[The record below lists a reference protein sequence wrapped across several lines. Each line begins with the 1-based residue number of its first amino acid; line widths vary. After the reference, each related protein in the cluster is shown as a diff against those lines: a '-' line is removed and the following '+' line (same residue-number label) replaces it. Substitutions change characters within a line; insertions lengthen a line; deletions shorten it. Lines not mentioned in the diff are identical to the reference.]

1 MRILLLLLALFLAA
15 CGNAP
20 VSEEHHHEAMLQIV
34 VYGSGF
40 EVYAEAEPFV
50 VGATSEI
57 LAHFTQ
63 LSDFKPLADAAVTVV
78 MQGTGSSLQQ
88 TLNMPEKPG
97 IYRFELQP
105 ASAGR
110 FTILFRISTPDGEVE
125 IDAGEATVY
134 TDEAMAHAAAEATVI
149 ESPTATF
156 FSKEQSWKLDFATG
170 HPVEGPFAEII
181 RTTARI
187 TPAPGDE
194 MLLTAK
200 THGTVLL
207 TGGMLTEG
215 AVVRTG
221 QRLFTISSGELADNN
236 LAVRL
241 AEAESN
247 FRRAE
252 ADYQRL
258 SELAAERI
266 VSEREV
272 LAARNQF
279 ETSKAL
285 YESLNR
291 NFSAAGQ
298 TVTSPLTGFV
308 HQLLVGNGS
317 YVEVGQPLAV
327 VARNRRLMLNAEL
340 PQQYANLLP
349 YLSGANLRTLHD
361 NRVYT
366 LEGLN
371 GTILPAG
378 NVTTPH
384 NYLIPLRL
392 LIDNHEHLL
401 PGSFVELFLKA
412 NTHQMALS
420 VPTSALIEE
429 QGVYSVYLQLTPE
442 LFEKRAVQVGA
453 GNGVESRILGGITP
467 HDRIVTQGA
476 LYVKLAQATGG
487 LDAHS
492 GHVH

>member
-1 MRILLLLLALFLAA
+1 MRILLLFLALFFAA
-15 CGNAP
+15 CGKVPDTA
-20 VSEEHHHEAMLQIV
+20 EHHHEAMVQLV

-40 EVYAEAEPFV
+40 EIFAEADPFV
-50 VGATSEI
+50 AGATSEI
-57 LAHFTQ
+57 LAHFTH
-63 LSDFKPLADAAVTVV
+63 LSDFKPLHNAAVTVILHGV
-78 MQGTGSSLQQ
+78 GSPLQQ
-88 TLNMPEKPG
+88 TVELPEKPG

-105 ASAGR
+105 SLAGSYS
-110 FTILFRISTPDGEVE
+110 LQFRISTTEGEVD
-125 IDAGEATVY
+125 IDGGEVIVY
-134 TDEAMAHAAAEATVI
+134 ADEAMAHEAAEAAVI
-149 ESPTATF
+149 ESAVATF

-170 HPVEGPFAEII
+170 HPQEGPFAEII

-207 TGGMLTEG
+207 AGGMLTEG
-215 AVVRTG
+215 SAVRTG
-221 QRLFTISSGELADNN
+221 QTLFTISSGDLADNN
-236 LAVRL
+236 LLVRL
-241 AEAESN
+241 AGAESD

-252 ADYQRL
+252 ADYKRL
-258 SELAAERI
+258 SELGAERI

-272 LAARNQF
+272 LAARNEY

-285 YESLNR
+285 YESLSR
-291 NFSAAGQ
+291 NFAGAGQ

-317 YVEVGQPLAV
+317 YVEAGQPLAL
-327 VARNRRLMLNAEL
+327 VARNQRLMLNAEL
-340 PQQYANLLP
+340 PQQYASLLP
-349 YLSGANLRTLHD
+349 RLSGANLRTLHD

-378 NVTTPH
+378 NVTAA
-384 NYLIPLRL
+384 NNFLIPLKV
-392 LIDNHEHLL
+392 LIDNHEQLL
-401 PGSFVELFLKA
+401 PGSFVELYLKA
-412 NTHQMALS
+412 DTLETALT

-429 QGVYSVYLQLTPE
+429 QGVFSVYLQLTPE
-442 LFEKRAVQVGA
+442 LFEKRAVKVDA
-453 GNGVESRILGGITP
+453 GNGVESRILEGITP
-467 HDRIVTQGA
+467 HDRIVTRGA
-476 LYVKLAQATGG
+476 LYIKLAQATGG